1 MGMCSCSVVEA
12 HVLDLDRKIERQ
24 RQNYFVHPGVLVRL
38 YFVSKAGLPLPY
50 LFQNAGITG
59 VWTPSVV
66 STVYETHNFMH
77 ARQAL

>member
-1 MGMCSCSVVEA
+1 MGMGSCTD
-12 HVLDLDRKIERQ
+12 VLDLDRQTEKQ

-38 YFVSKAGLPLPY
+38 YFASKAGLPLPY

-59 VWTPSVV
+59 VWTPSLV
-66 STVYETHNFMH
+66 SAVYETHNFMH

>member
-1 MGMCSCSVVEA
+1 MRSCSVVEA
-12 HVLDLDRKIERQ
+12 HMLDLDRQTERQ

-59 VWTPSVV
+59 V
-66 STVYETHNFMH
+66 
-77 ARQAL
+77 